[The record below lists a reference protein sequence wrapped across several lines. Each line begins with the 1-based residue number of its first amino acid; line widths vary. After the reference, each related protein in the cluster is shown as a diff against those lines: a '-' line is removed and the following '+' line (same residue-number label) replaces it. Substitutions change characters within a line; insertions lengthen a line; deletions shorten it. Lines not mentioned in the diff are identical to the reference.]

1 MKNMKGFVVLLATVL
16 VAGGVLLVADAQ
28 LRPLIE
34 AAGSG
39 EYQEILEK
47 IFPDSKNFEEEEFTD
62 ETGLIQKLFED
73 EDNGGFVYILENQ
86 GFADK
91 ITFALGFD
99 LEGNIVG
106 YEIINLND
114 TPGYGS
120 QVGEEAFIG
129 SVVGKTSVDGIATI
143 SGSTKTSKAVV
154 DAIDAARANFN
165 EMMGIED
172 NGEGAA
178 PEPVAP
184 PLEFGAKLPIF
195 REDVSESRQGVIIDT
210 VEESGNVTYTVEA
223 AGYAVI
229 EQYDGAKPNVVK
241 ITLDPANQVIVKVEV
256 LEVNDTKG
264 IGDKVLHEDFAKQ
277 FENLSYADPSVEA
290 DTVSMATI
298 SSTSVIN
305 AILAAL
311 NANK

>member
-16 VAGGVLLVADAQ
+16 VAGGVLLFADAQ

-129 SVVGKTSVDGIATI
+129 SVVGKTSVDRIATI
-143 SGSTKTSKAVV
+143 SGATVSSKAVV

-210 VEESGNVTYTVEA
+210 VEEGGNITYTVEA

-290 DTVSMATI
+290 DTVSMATV

>member
-1 MKNMKGFVVLLATVL
+1 MKNTKGLLVLLIA
-16 VAGGVLLVADAQ
+16 VLLTGGILLFTEAQ

-39 EYQEILEK
+39 EDQAVLEK
-47 IFPDSKNFEEEEFTD
+47 IFEGTSSFKETEFTD
-62 ETGLIQKLFED
+62 ETGLIKKVYEA
-73 EDNGGFVYILENQ
+73 EGAGYAYILENQ
-86 GFADK
+86 GFADV

-120 QVGEEAFIG
+120 QVGEEAFVS

-143 SGSTKTSKAVV
+143 SGSTKSSKAVV
-154 DAIDAARANFN
+154 DAIDAARANYN
-165 EMMGIED
+165 ALMGIED

-210 VEESGNVTYTVEA
+210 VEEGGNVTYTV
-223 AGYAVI
+223 
-229 EQYDGAKPNVVK
+229 
-241 ITLDPANQVIVKVEV
+241 
-256 LEVNDTKG
+256 
-264 IGDKVLHEDFAKQ
+264 
-277 FENLSYADPSVEA
+277 
-290 DTVSMATI
+290 SMATV

>member
-16 VAGGVLLVADAQ
+16 VAGGVLLFADAQ

-39 EYQEILEK
+39 EYKEILEK
-47 IFPDSKNFEEEEFTD
+47 IFPESKNFEEEEFTD

-120 QVGEEAFIG
+120 QVGEEAFVS
-129 SVVGKTSVDGIATI
+129 SVVGKTSVDRIATI
-143 SGSTKTSKAVV
+143 SGSTISSKAVV

-210 VEESGNVTYTVEA
+210 VEEGGNVTYTVEA
-223 AGYAVI
+223 PGYAVI

-264 IGDKVLHEDFAKQ
+264 IGDKVLHEDFVKQ

-290 DTVSMATI
+290 DTVSMATV

>member
-16 VAGGVLLVADAQ
+16 VAGGVLLFADAQ

-39 EYQEILEK
+39 EYKEILEK
-47 IFPDSKNFEEEEFTD
+47 IFPESKNFEEEEFTD

-143 SGSTKTSKAVV
+143 SGSTKSSKAVV

-210 VEESGNVTYTVEA
+210 VEEGGNVTYTVEA
-223 AGYAVI
+223 PGYAVI

-264 IGDKVLHEDFAKQ
+264 IGDKVLHEDFVKQ

-290 DTVSMATI
+290 DTVSMATV

>member
-16 VAGGVLLVADAQ
+16 VAGGVLLFADAQ

-143 SGSTKTSKAVV
+143 SGSTVSSKAVV
-154 DAIDAARANFN
+154 DAIDAARASFN
-165 EMMGIED
+165 AMMGIED

-178 PEPVAP
+178 PEPAAP
-184 PLEFGAKLPIF
+184 PLEFGGKLPIF

-210 VEESGNVTYTVEA
+210 VEEGGNVTYTVEA

-241 ITLDPANQVIVKVEV
+241 ITLDPTNQVIVKVEV

-264 IGDKVLHEDFAKQ
+264 IGDKVLHEDFAMQ

-290 DTVSMATI
+290 DTVSMATV

>member
-16 VAGGVLLVADAQ
+16 VAGGVLLFADAQ

-143 SGSTKTSKAVV
+143 SGATVSSKAVV
-154 DAIDAARANFN
+154 DAIDAARANYN
-165 EMMGIED
+165 AMMGIED

-210 VEESGNVTYTVEA
+210 VEEGGNVTYTVEA

>member
-16 VAGGVLLVADAQ
+16 VAGGVLLFADAQ

-210 VEESGNVTYTVEA
+210 VEEGGNVTYTVEA

>member
-16 VAGGVLLVADAQ
+16 VAGGVLLFADAQ

-143 SGSTKTSKAVV
+143 SGATVSSKAVV
-154 DAIDAARANFN
+154 DAIDAARANYN

-184 PLEFGAKLPIF
+184 PLEFGGKLPIF

-210 VEESGNVTYTVEA
+210 VEEGGNVTYTVEA

-264 IGDKVLHEDFAKQ
+264 IGDKVLHEDFAMQ

-290 DTVSMATI
+290 DTVSMATV

>member
-16 VAGGVLLVADAQ
+16 VAGGVLLFADAQ

-129 SVVGKTSVDGIATI
+129 SVVGKTSIDGIATI
-143 SGSTKTSKAVV
+143 SGATVSSKAVV
-154 DAIDAARANFN
+154 DAIDAARASFN
-165 EMMGIED
+165 AMMGIED

-184 PLEFGAKLPIF
+184 PLEFGGKLPIF

-210 VEESGNVTYTVEA
+210 VEEGGNVTYTVEA

>member
-16 VAGGVLLVADAQ
+16 VAGGVLLFADAQ

-39 EYQEILEK
+39 EYKEILEK

-143 SGSTKTSKAVV
+143 SGSTMSSKAVV

-210 VEESGNVTYTVEA
+210 VEEGGTVTYTVEA

-241 ITLDPANQVIVKVEV
+241 ITLDPANQVIVMVEV

-290 DTVSMATI
+290 DTVSMATV

>member
-1 MKNMKGFVVLLATVL
+1 MKNTKGLLVLLIA
-16 VAGGVLLVADAQ
+16 VLLTGGILLFTEAQ

-39 EYQEILEK
+39 EDQAVLEK
-47 IFPDSKNFEEEEFTD
+47 IFEGASFTEKEFTD
-62 ETGLIQKLFED
+62 ETGLIKKLYEA
-73 EDNGGFVYILENQ
+73 EGAGYAYILENQ
-86 GFADK
+86 GFADV

-99 LEGNIVG
+99 LDGNIVG

-143 SGSTKTSKAVV
+143 SGSTVSSKAVV
-154 DAIDAARANFN
+154 DAIDAARANYN
-165 EMMGIED
+165 ETMGIED

-184 PLEFGAKLPIF
+184 PLEFGGKLPIF
-195 REDVSESRQGVIIDT
+195 RDTVSESRQGVIIDT
-210 VEESGNVTYTVEA
+210 VEEGGNVTYTVEA

-241 ITLDPANQVIVKVEV
+241 ITLDPANQLIIKAEV
-256 LEVNDTKG
+256 LEVHDTKG
-264 IGDKVLHEDFAKQ
+264 IGDKIMHEDFMKQ

-290 DTVSMATI
+290 DTISMATV

-311 NANK
+311 NANN

>member
-16 VAGGVLLVADAQ
+16 VAGGVLLFADAQ

-129 SVVGKTSVDGIATI
+129 SVVGKTSIDGIATI
-143 SGSTKTSKAVV
+143 SGATVSSKAVV
-154 DAIDAARANFN
+154 DAIDAARASFN
-165 EMMGIED
+165 AMMGIED

-210 VEESGNVTYTVEA
+210 VEEGGNVTYTVEA

>member
-1 MKNMKGFVVLLATVL
+1 MKNTKGLLVLLIA
-16 VAGGVLLVADAQ
+16 VLLTGGILLFTEAQ

-39 EYQEILEK
+39 EDQAVLEK
-47 IFPDSKNFEEEEFTD
+47 IFEGTSSFKETEFTD
-62 ETGLIQKLFED
+62 ETGLIKKVYEA
-73 EDNGGFVYILENQ
+73 EGAGYAYILENQ
-86 GFADK
+86 GFADV

-120 QVGEEAFIG
+120 QVGEEAFVS

-143 SGSTKTSKAVV
+143 SGSTKSSKAVV

-210 VEESGNVTYTVEA
+210 VEEGGNVTYTVEA
-223 AGYAVI
+223 PGYAVI

-264 IGDKVLHEDFAKQ
+264 IGDKVLHEDFVKQ

-290 DTVSMATI
+290 DTVSMATV

>member
-16 VAGGVLLVADAQ
+16 IAGGVLLFADAQ

-39 EYQEILEK
+39 EYKEILEK
-47 IFPDSKNFEEEEFTD
+47 IFPESKNFEEEEFTD

-86 GFADK
+86 GFADV

-120 QVGEEAFIG
+120 QVGEEAFVS

-143 SGSTKTSKAVV
+143 SGSTKSSKAVV

-210 VEESGNVTYTVEA
+210 VEEGGNVTYTVEA
-223 AGYAVI
+223 PGYAVI

-264 IGDKVLHEDFAKQ
+264 IGDKVLHEDFVKQ

-290 DTVSMATI
+290 DTVSMATV

>member
-16 VAGGVLLVADAQ
+16 VAGGVLLFADAQ

-91 ITFALGFD
+91 ITLALGFD

-120 QVGEEAFIG
+120 QVAEEAFIG
-129 SVVGKTSVDGIATI
+129 SVVGKTSIDGIATI
-143 SGSTKTSKAVV
+143 SGATVSSKAVV
-154 DAIDAARANFN
+154 DAIDAARASFN
-165 EMMGIED
+165 AMMGIED

-184 PLEFGAKLPIF
+184 PLEFGGKLPIF

-210 VEESGNVTYTVEA
+210 VEEGGNVTYTVEA